1 MVILNV
7 LNGGHWVLATKM
19 VDDST
24 IGVNDPLYDRN
35 SYRVEE
41 VVANNSVLYK
51 VPSGYIERM
60 VEEI

>member
-1 MVILNV
+1 
-7 LNGGHWVLATKM
+7 M
-19 VDDST
+19 VDDRT
-24 IGVNDPLYDRN
+24 IGVNDALYERN

-41 VVANNSVLYK
+41 VLANNSVLYK